1 MNGIA
6 LAVWLVVG
14 LSSALLVARV
24 TAALRGPRADG
35 NGVHGVYEAAFLSGG
50 PARTADAAIAALQAD
65 GRIAVGGP
73 GIVTVLRPVAHDPVE
88 RSVFDAPVAGPSGA
102 LGVLR
107 TAVMRGPAVQE
118 VGDGLAARGLLH
130 PPGSHRAL
138 VAWGTTQGIL
148 CVLAT
153 PVSFLLTVVALF
165 ADEPALD
172 GWPFFVLVLPVLV
185 AGTVIGFSGAARVRR
200 RVSRS
205 GRQALA
211 AYRAAA
217 EHTVPGAAGL
227 VALHGVRSLPDPVF
241 AAQLTAAARQGVPS
255 PAGTA
260 PAAAFAYGAGTP
272 YPEPVWC
279 GGPGGPETGWDSGPG
294 SGGSG
299 CGGSSGGCGG
309 SSSGSG
315 CGGSSG
321 SSCGGGSSGSSC
333 GGSSG

>member
-1 MNGIA
+1 MNGLA
-6 LAVWLVVG
+6 LAVWLAVG
-14 LSSALLVARV
+14 LSSTLLIARV
-24 TAALRGPRADG
+24 TAVLRGPRADG
-35 NGVHGVYEAAFLSGG
+35 TGVHDVYEAAFLSGG

-88 RSVFDAPVAGPSGA
+88 RSVFDALAAGPSGA

-107 TAVMRGPAVQE
+107 AAVMRGPAVQE
-118 VGDGLAARGLLH
+118 VGDGLAARGLVH

-138 VAWGTTQGIL
+138 VAWGTAQGIL

-172 GWPFFVLVLPVLV
+172 GWPFFILVLPVLA
-185 AGTVIGFSGAARVRR
+185 AGTVIGFSQAARVRR

-217 EHTVPGAAGL
+217 HTAPSAAGL

-241 AAQLTAAARQGVPS
+241 AAQLTAAARQGVLP

-260 PAAAFAYGAGTP
+260 PAAAYAYGAGTP

-279 GGPGGPETGWDSGPG
+279 GGPGGSGPGWDSGPG

-299 CGGSSGGCGG
+299 CGGSSGGGCGG
-309 SSSGSG
+309 SSGSSGSS

-321 SSCGGGSSGSSC
+321 SSCGGGSSG
-333 GGSSG
+333 